1 MKINFLFFL
10 ILLLASCSESYTPKP
25 KGFIKL
31 DLPDKSYTKVIT
43 ECNFSFELPV
53 YSILRKINTA
63 CFYNLIFPAQNAVL
77 HITYHPL
84 NENLDYHIEKSRS
97 LAYKH
102 DIMADAILESVYIN
116 NNDKIYG
123 LLYNY
128 DGVTATSTQFYL
140 TDSTNHFFR
149 AALYFN
155 TEVTDSLL
163 PINNFLKGDIKHII
177 ESFRWVDH

>member
-10 ILLLASCSESYTPKP
+10 ILLLASCSQSYTPKP

-31 DLPDKSYTKVIT
+31 DLPDKRYTKVIT
-43 ECNFSFELPV
+43 DCNFSFELPV
-53 YSILRKINTA
+53 YSILRRVNST
-63 CFYNLIFPAQNAVL
+63 CFYNLNFPAQNAVL
-77 HITYHPL
+77 HITYYPL
-84 NENLDYHIEKSRS
+84 NGNLVDHIEKSRR

-102 DIMADAILESVYIN
+102 EIMADAIFESVYSN
-116 NNDKIYG
+116 NNDKVYG

-128 DGVTATSTQFYL
+128 NGVTATSTQFYL

-155 TEVTDSLL
+155 SEVTDSLL
-163 PINNFLKGDIKHII
+163 PINNFLKGDVKHII
-177 ESFRWVDH
+177 ETFRWEDY